1 MFKQSNIFK
10 GIPPHPMTNFIVEM
24 QVPKTASDNTNWV
37 SYGWTILN
45 VFDLKR
51 DLNSGIWKLPLYQSP
66 VLASLDTRDINTLQ
80 RIPHTALMMRVANMR
95 KEFDVE
101 IKEHNIRDGSRPGD
115 YKIPKIHEI

>member
-1 MFKQSNIFK
+1 
-10 GIPPHPMTNFIVEM
+10 MTNFIVEM

-51 DLNSGIWKLPLYQSP
+51 EINSGIWKLPLYQSP